1 MADNSNYSMMESAG
15 TLGGTEILPSQ
26 SVSTGKNSRTT
37 VDAIATYVAGA
48 GKALTGSF
56 SGTITGVTSE
66 VFTPTE
72 KTASATMPATSFLQ
86 LNHATVPI
94 AITALTPT
102 VGQFLV
108 ITQNGTGTAGHTVT
122 TAGTFD
128 GTNNTA
134 TFNAQHETLVLFGL
148 SSTRWAIIQNI
159 GSVGLSAV

>member
-1 MADNSNYSMMESAG
+1 
-15 TLGGTEILPSQ
+15 
-26 SVSTGKNSRTT
+26 
-37 VDAIATYVAGA
+37 
-48 GKALTGSF
+48 
-56 SGTITGVTSE
+56 
-66 VFTPTE
+66 
-72 KTASATMPATSFLQ
+72 MPVTSFLQ

-148 SSTRWAIIQNI
+148 SSTRWAIVSNI
-159 GSVGLSAV
+159 GSVGLSQV